1 MDTKSKKFNS
11 TIITKTIAVLLCIVC
26 FAGCVNQ
33 ALTSLFAV
41 DEADLYD
48 RAFEDAFVY
57 GGKRLDKVDITETK
71 TFRHHFES
79 YADLVARMIGSY
91 GDGTA
96 EDYEA
101 YVKNI
106 RESNEFQKK
115 FYKQNIIN
123 HVIRDYFSTYLDLVE
138 AGIVEPL
145 GFIQAAEYSGE
156 DRDFEVESIGSEVD
170 YYNLCLNS
178 VSMHDLTPVPEEV
191 QEKAN
196 ELKADGVFE
205 INNYYK
211 IIDYDYHY
219 DYDYGYE
226 TVIATYQPGYYAFR
240 INEDA
245 LWDRLYETDIMAKS
259 YYSSAGEFIEDYD
272 NYERRIA
279 ESYPSGRYFI
289 KDDTGRV
296 YTNIESLNEK
306 STVEEIEKALAGTGF
321 YVRENGCGDF
331 NLPDGSY
338 YKNSPFYNAAYYD
351 GGYEYVATTMYE
363 YYGTTLPAA
372 ETTTLPDA
380 SAPTVETTTTLPA
393 TENTTVASA
402 EATKA
407 QNENVTTT
415 VTVTEPADSDAVPAT
430 TAPVAASSVV
440 TSVIRYGTAVDATPF
455 INENSENF
463 ICYMGVDM
471 KAADYSETDMFRTT
485 AQQIES
491 AQILLLE
498 FANNFSVFALIF
510 IACFIYLVVRCGRR
524 RGSEEVHL
532 MKTDKMFT
540 DIRIIIDCA
549 LGWGVFMLLVL
560 ALDNFGFGGMEE
572 ALFKTIITALS
583 AVFCVLVLDLV
594 LFITRHIKARTL
606 LKRLSV
612 VWLIRKVYKV
622 CKEKTEKIKPYIET
636 KFLYTKEF
644 GKGTLVRL
652 AGVVVINLLLA
663 CAVTFEAA
671 SNGTIL
677 TLVPLIIFDVF
688 VLVWVIRFVGGMH
701 KIFSALDEIRQGN
714 YDVQINIY
722 ALPSTLRETAQKVMS
737 LRDGL
742 KTAVDEAVKQEQT
755 KTELITNVSHD
766 LKTPLTSIIN
776 YVELLKKCDIKDEDA
791 KEYLAVLGEKSDR
804 LKKLIEDLVEASK
817 ASTGNVNVEF
827 VEVSLNEMI
836 SQLLGEHTDALEKR
850 KLTVVTE
857 LPETDL
863 TVKAD
868 GKLLYRVM
876 ENLIVNVEKY
886 SLYGTR
892 VYVTVR
898 REGAYGTVTFKNI
911 SEQALNI
918 SAEQLM
924 ERFVRGDESRST
936 EGNGLGLSIAKSLCE
951 LQNGEL
957 ELTIN
962 GDLFTAKV
970 KLGR

>member
-1 MDTKSKKFNS
+1 MDTKSKKFNL
-11 TIITKTIAVLLCIVC
+11 TIITKAIAVLLCVAC

-33 ALTSLFAV
+33 TVTSLLAV
-41 DEADLYD
+41 ESASLYD
-48 RAFEDAFVY
+48 RSFEDAFVY
-57 GGKRLDKVDITETK
+57 GGKRLDKLSITETK
-71 TFRHHFES
+71 TFRHYFES
-79 YADLVARMIGSY
+79 YADLVAHMVGNY
-91 GDGTA
+91 GNGTE

-101 YVKNI
+101 YVKNV
-106 RESNEFQKK
+106 EETNALQKK
-115 FYKQNIIN
+115 VYKQNIIN
-123 HVIRDYFSTYLDLVE
+123 HIIRDYFLTYLCLVE
-138 AGIVEPL
+138 EGVVEPL
-145 GFIQAAEYSGE
+145 GFIQAAEYSGDDQE
-156 DRDFEVESIGSEVD
+156 FELSQLYNSVD
-170 YYNLCLNS
+170 YYNLCFNS
-178 VSMHDLTPVPEEV
+178 VSVHDLGLVPENV
-191 QEKAN
+191 QQKAD

-211 IIDYDYHY
+211 VIDYDYEY
-219 DYDYGYE
+219 DYE
-226 TVIATYQPGYYAFR
+226 TVIETYKPGYYAFR
-240 INEDA
+240 INEEI
-245 LWDRLYETDIMAKS
+245 LWDTLYSLNIMEVNG
-259 YYSSAGEFIEDYD
+259 YYSAEDFKEAYD
-272 NYERRIA
+272 VYANNIA
-279 ESYPSGRYFI
+279 ENYPTGRYFI
-289 KDDTGRV
+289 KDDSGRV
-296 YTNIESLNEK
+296 FTNIEGITEK
-306 STVEEIEKALAGTGF
+306 SSTADIEKALDEAGF
-321 YVRENGCGDF
+321 YVKDDGYGDF
-331 NLPDGSY
+331 VHPDGTY
-338 YKNSPFYNAAYYD
+338 YKNSPFINDIYYD
-351 GGYEYVATTMYE
+351 YDYDGDYEYVATTVYVP
-363 YYGTTLPAA
+363 Y
-372 ETTTLPDA
+372 ETTTLPPDA
-380 SAPTVETTTTLPA
+380 STTYADGTAPTAPSVTATTLPSA
-393 TENTTVASA
+393 ENTT
-402 EATKA
+402 ATPA
-407 QNENVTTT
+407 GVTNEDSNTLTTT
-415 VTVTEPADSDAVPAT
+415 AVETVPSSSASEAV
-430 TAPVAASSVV
+430 TAPVAV
-440 TSVIRYGTAVDATPF
+440 TAVVKYDHKMSVTPF
-455 INENSENF
+455 INENADNL

-471 KAADYSETDMFRTT
+471 NTEEFPETDRFRTT
-485 AQQIES
+485 AEQIETAKS
-491 AQILLLE
+491 IIIE
-498 FANNFSVFALIF
+498 FAYIFGAFALAL
-510 IACFIYLVVRCGRR
+510 IACFIYLIVRSGRR
-524 RGSEEVHL
+524 RGSDEIHH
-532 MKTDKMFT
+532 MKGDGMFV
-540 DIRIIIDCA
+540 DLRIILDCA
-549 LGWGVFMLLVL
+549 IGWVIFLLFIFALDSFELGNTDDALFRSIVTVL
-560 ALDNFGFGGMEE
+560 AVLF
-572 ALFKTIITALS
+572 ALP
-583 AVFCVLVLDLV
+583 VLDLV

-663 CAVTFEAA
+663 CAVTFESA

-677 TLVPLIIFDVF
+677 TLVPLIIFNVF
-688 VLVWVIRFVGGMH
+688 VIVWVIRFVGGMH

-742 KTAVDEAVKQEQT
+742 RTAVDEAVKQEQT

-776 YVELLKKCDIKDEDA
+776 YVELLKKCDIDDEDA

-827 VEVSLNEMI
+827 VEVSLNEMV
-836 SQLLGEHTDALEKR
+836 SQLLGEHADTLEKR

-898 REGAYGTVTFKNI
+898 REGDYGTVTFKNI

>member
-33 ALTSLFAV
+33 ALTSIFAV
-41 DEADLYD
+41 DRADLYD

-57 GGKRLDKVDITETK
+57 GGKRLDKIDVTDTK
-71 TFRHHFES
+71 TFKHYFES
-79 YADLVARMIGSY
+79 YGDLIAHMVGNY
-91 GDGTA
+91 GNGTA
-96 EDYEA
+96 EDYET
-101 YVKNI
+101 YVK
-106 RESNEFQKK
+106 RVKESNEFQKK

-138 AGIVEPL
+138 DGIVEPL

-211 IIDYDYHY
+211 VIDYDYEY
-219 DYDYGYE
+219 DYE
-226 TVIATYQPGYYAFR
+226 TVIETYKPGYYAFR
-240 INEDA
+240 INEEI
-245 LWDRLYETDIMAKS
+245 LWDTLYRLNIMEVNG
-259 YYSSAGEFIEDYD
+259 YYSAEDFKEAYD
-272 NYERRIA
+272 VYANNIA
-279 ESYPSGRYFI
+279 ENYPTGRYFI
-289 KDDTGRV
+289 KDDSGRV
-296 YTNIESLNEK
+296 FTNIEGITEK
-306 STVEEIEKALAGTGF
+306 SSTADIEKALDEAGF
-321 YVRENGCGDF
+321 YVKDDGYGDF
-331 NLPDGSY
+331 VLPDGSY

-351 GGYEYVATTMYE
+351 GDYEYVATTMYE

-415 VTVTEPADSDAVPAT
+415 GTVTEPADSDAVPAT

-440 TSVIRYGTAVDATPF
+440 KYNHTMGVTPF
-455 INENSENF
+455 INENSDNF

-471 KAADYSETDMFRTT
+471 KTDEFPETDVFRTT
-485 AQQIES
+485 VGQIET
-491 AQILLLE
+491 ARNIMLE
-498 FANNFSVFALIF
+498 FAYIFGAFALAF
-510 IACFIYLVVRCGRR
+510 IVCFIYLVIRSGRR
-524 RGSEEVHL
+524 RGSDEVHF
-532 MKTDKMFT
+532 MKGDNMFV
-540 DIRIIIDCA
+540 DLRIILDCA
-549 LGWGVFMLLVL
+549 LGWGVFLLLVL
-560 ALDNFGFGGMEE
+560 AVEWFQINEEQE
-572 ALFKTIITALS
+572 ALFNNIITVI
-583 AVFCVLVLDLV
+583 AVAFSVLVLDLV
-594 LFITRHIKARTL
+594 LFVTRHIKARTL

-652 AGVVVINLLLA
+652 AGVVVINLLLV
-663 CAVTFEAA
+663 CAVTFESA

-677 TLVPLIIFDVF
+677 TLVPLIIFNVF
-688 VLVWVIRFVGGMH
+688 VIVWVIRFVGGMH

-776 YVELLKKCDIKDEDA
+776 YVELLKKCDIDDEDA

-827 VEVSLNEMI
+827 VEVSLNEMV
-836 SQLLGEHTDALEKR
+836 SQLLGEHADTLEKR
-850 KLTVVTE
+850 KLNIVADI
-857 LPETDL
+857 PEENL
-863 TVKAD
+863 TVCAD

-898 REGAYGTVTFKNI
+898 REGDYGTVTFKNI

>member
-1 MDTKSKKFNS
+1 MDTKSKKFNF
-11 TIITKTIAVLLCIVC
+11 TIITKTIAVILCIVC
-26 FAGCVNQ
+26 LAGCVNQ
-33 ALTSLFAV
+33 ALTSIFAV
-41 DEADLYD
+41 DRADLYD

-57 GGKRLDKVDITETK
+57 GGKRLDKIDVTDTK
-71 TFRHHFES
+71 TFKHYFES
-79 YADLVARMIGSY
+79 YGDLIAHLVGNY
-91 GDGTA
+91 GNGTA
-96 EDYEA
+96 EDYET
-101 YVKNI
+101 YVK
-106 RESNEFQKK
+106 RVKESNELQKK
-115 FYKQNIIN
+115 VYKQNVIN
-123 HVIRDYFSTYLDLVE
+123 HVIRDYFLTYLHLVE
-138 AGIVEPL
+138 NGVVEPL
-145 GFIQAAEYSGE
+145 GFIQATQYSGE
-156 DRDFEVESIGSEVD
+156 DRDFDVNSIHGDVD
-170 YYNLCLNS
+170 YYHLCMNS
-178 VSMHDLTPVPEEV
+178 VSLHDLSAVPEEV
-191 QEKAN
+191 QKKADD
-196 ELKADGVFE
+196 LKADGVFE

-211 IIDYDYHY
+211 IIDYDTEYE
-219 DYDYGYE
+219 YE
-226 TVIATYQPGYYAFR
+226 TVITTYQPGYYAFR
-240 INEDA
+240 INEDV
-245 LWDRLYETDIMAKS
+245 LWNEIHKRTDLMADEGS
-259 YYSSAGEFIEDYD
+259 YFSAEEFQE
-272 NYERRIA
+272 NYNIHVRTIA
-279 ESYPSGRYFI
+279 EKYPTGRYYI
-289 KDDTGRV
+289 KDDSGVV
-296 YTNIESLNEK
+296 YTNIEGLNEE
-306 STVEEIEKALAGTGF
+306 SSVTDIEKALGEVGF
-321 YVRENGCGDF
+321 YVADDGYGDF
-331 NLPDGSY
+331 VLPDGSY
-338 YKNSPFYNAAYYD
+338 YKNSPFYNDIYYD
-351 GGYEYVATTMYE
+351 YDHDGDYEYVATTMYVP
-363 YYGTTLPAA
+363 Y
-372 ETTTLPDA
+372 ETTTLPPATTVSPD
-380 SAPTVETTTTLPA
+380 STAPTVGQAAVTTMPSDM
-393 TENTTVASA
+393 NTTAVSDEAAS
-402 EATKA
+402 EDSDSF
-407 QNENVTTT
+407 TTSVE
-415 VTVTEPADSDAVPAT
+415 VTVPSSAASESV
-430 TAPVAASSVV
+430 TAPVAV
-440 TSVIRYGTAVDATPF
+440 TSVVKYNHTMGVTPF
-455 INENSENF
+455 INENSDNF

-471 KAADYSETDMFRTT
+471 KTDEFPETDVFRTT
-485 AQQIES
+485 VGQIET
-491 AQILLLE
+491 ARNIMLE
-498 FANNFSVFALIF
+498 FAYIFGAFALAF
-510 IACFIYLVVRCGRR
+510 IVCFIYLVIRSGRR
-524 RGSEEVHL
+524 RGSDEVHF
-532 MKTDKMFT
+532 MKGDNMFV
-540 DIRIIIDCA
+540 DLRIILDCA
-549 LGWGVFMLLVL
+549 LGWGVFLLLVL
-560 ALDNFGFGGMEE
+560 AVEWFQINEEQE
-572 ALFKTIITALS
+572 ALFNNIITVI
-583 AVFCVLVLDLV
+583 AVAFSVLALDLV

-663 CAVTFEAA
+663 CAVTFESA

-677 TLVPLIIFDVF
+677 TLVPLIIFNVF
-688 VLVWVIRFVGGMH
+688 VIVWVIRFVGGMH

-817 ASTGNVNVEF
+817 ASTGNVSVEF